1 MFQRGAGVKHSQQ
14 LLPNFY
20 YFAEGSMLDCNIFLL
35 QDGEKLCVIDT
46 GNGLS
51 LPALISSMETLGLDI
66 QNVTHVILT
75 HDHLD
80 HVMGIY
86 PLLEILTQRPE
97 ILAHTY
103 CADMLEE
110 GEEQRIVPR
119 MFGASA
125 KTFNITVV
133 PIPNITRLTEGSEFT
148 FGEFTFQTLYSP
160 GHSKGSICLYEP
172 TKRILLSGDVV
183 FPQGSFGRY
192 DFPGCSLQDLIRSI
206 QRLTTLKEV
215 ELLCAGHMSPVLHD
229 ASRHIALSA
238 RNITQMRM

>member
-1 MFQRGAGVKHSQQ
+1 MSQHDPRAKHSQQ
-14 LLPNFY
+14 LISNFY
-20 YFAEGSMLDCNIFLL
+20 YFAEGAMLDCNMYLL
-35 QDGEKLCVIDT
+35 RDGEKLCLIDT

-80 HVMGIY
+80 HIMGIY
-86 PLLEILTQRPE
+86 PLLEILTQKPE

-110 GEEQRIVPR
+110 GEEKRIIPR

-148 FGEFTFQTLYSP
+148 FGEFTFQTLYCP
-160 GHSKGSICLYEP
+160 GHSKGSICLHEP
-172 TKRILLSGDVV
+172 TKKILLSGDVV

-206 QRLTTLKEV
+206 QSLVKLDV
-215 ELLCAGHMSPVLHD
+215 ELLCAGHMGPVLQEG
-229 ASRHIALSA
+229 SRHIALSA
-238 RNITQMRM
+238 RNISSMGM